1 MIRRAFLKPVSKE
14 WQSCDFKSIE
24 LPNVLLPLGVSMSN
38 YLTIEKTDNGFVV
51 KLNDYSG
58 KGDGRVKGTW
68 VARSNEELKEVLQ
81 KHVYPVLESL

>member
-1 MIRRAFLKPVSKE
+1 
-14 WQSCDFKSIE
+14 
-24 LPNVLLPLGVSMSN
+24 MSN